1 MPYMRHQELL
11 RLDAR
16 TTVEAA
22 IDAARGYR
30 LGLWRNGECL
40 VEFCSEDG
48 VHRRR
53 SRERVSAY
61 EFRSIEQ
68 LRYDFEQEIER
79 LVGRR

>member
-1 MPYMRHQELL
+1 MPYMGHDEVL
-11 RLDAR
+11 RLDAS
-16 TTVEAA
+16 TTLEAA
-22 IDAARGYR
+22 VDAARGYR
-30 LGLWRNGECL
+30 LGLWRDGECI
-40 VEFCSEDG
+40 VEFRSEDG